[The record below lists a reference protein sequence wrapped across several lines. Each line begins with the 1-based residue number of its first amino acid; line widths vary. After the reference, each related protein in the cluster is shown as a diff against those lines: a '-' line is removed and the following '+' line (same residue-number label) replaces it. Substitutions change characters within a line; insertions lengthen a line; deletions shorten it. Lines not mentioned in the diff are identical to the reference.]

1 LVVAVIVAGAVA
13 VAAVVGARR
22 AQIAATPESDDAG

>member
-1 LVVAVIVAGAVA
+1 MLVVAVIVAGVVA

-22 AQIAATPESDDAG
+22 AQIAVTPDDDTG